1 MFFNLHKLYQKMII
15 RGVNLR
21 VIRVD
26 FKGFGADR
34 CNYNTIYRNHLDPAF
49 NEYTQF
55 IKRKV

>member
-1 MFFNLHKLYQKMII
+1 MII